1 MSNIQ
6 VILAILGALLVWTGT
21 VAGVVLWLMKEFKET
36 RHTLRA
42 GMDQRFAI
50 LDEKIDDKSSNL
62 DTRVRHIE
70 LHIAKKNGV
79 IV

>member
-1 MSNIQ
+1 MTYIH
-6 VILAILGALLVWTGT
+6 VILAIFGALLLWTGT

-42 GMDQRFAI
+42 GMDQRFSI
-50 LDEKIDDKSSNL
+50 LDEKIDDKTGAL
-62 DTRVRHIE
+62 DTRVRHVE